1 LVSKL
6 ESEGKK
12 EEAEKVRKLRVLM
25 TKSGEVEGLEGGVSV
40 MDWTGPGVWTDG
52 VFA

>member
-6 ESEGKK
+6 EAEGKDA
-12 EEAEKVRKLRVLM
+12 EAEKVKKLKVLM
-25 TKSGEVEGLEGGVSV
+25 TKAGEVEGLEGGVSV
-40 MDWTGPGVWTDG
+40 MAWTGPGVWTDG

>member
-1 LVSKL
+1 MLKL
-6 ESEGKK
+6 EAEGKK
-12 EEAEKVRKLRVLM
+12 KEAKKVKELNVLTM
-25 TKSGEVEGLEGGVSV
+25 KAGEVEGLEGGLSV